1 MAIHQNGEMD
11 IRGIYCSLVCADILG
26 ILENNEELT

>member
-1 MAIHQNGEMD
+1 MAIHKNGEMD

-26 ILENNEELT
+26 ILQNNEELT